1 MNSSGIRKFLYSF
14 ILSSMTFYITATLIS
29 GIETSGEIIHW
40 LMAFC
45 LFAAAN
51 SLIKQTMKF
60 FTLPQNFITHWVVGS
75 ILNFGAIYGMSL
87 ILPGIRVGETLIDP
101 VSIGIISV
109 NPYTLTPFLTI
120 VLTAIVSSLF
130 GAALYWL
137 KRSE

>member
-1 MNSSGIRKFLYSF
+1 MNSSGIKKFLYSF

-29 GIETSGEIIHW
+29 GIETSDQFMHW
-40 LMAFC
+40 FMAFC

-51 SLIKQTMKF
+51 SLIRQTMKF
-60 FTLPQNFITHWVVGS
+60 FTLPQNFVTYWIVGS

-101 VSIGIISV
+101 VSVGIISV

-120 VLTAIVSSLF
+120 VLTAMVSSLF
-130 GAALYWL
+130 SASLYWL
-137 KRSE
+137 KRSD